1 MWRGMACCVARL
13 LLALRAHDRARI
25 AGRAMRTVSFSADNC
40 QTLCHSYVAIR
51 AIRKGRAIADD
62 DKRWMIRGVD
72 REIRKAI
79 KDAAKAEGVSVG
91 TWVRRCLVR
100 GLDASADAPATMMD
114 LSEHMRMLGSRLTVL
129 EKSYRALHQEV
140 HVANGRGFANENR
153 ARWRRTK
160 RSK

>member
-1 MWRGMACCVARL
+1 MSNILSW
-13 LLALRAHDRARI
+13 
-25 AGRAMRTVSFSADNC
+25 
-40 QTLCHSYVAIR
+40 LCHNP
-51 AIRKGRAIADD
+51 AIRKGRAIAD

-79 KDAAKAEGVSVG
+79 KDAAKVEGVSVG

-100 GLDASADAPATMMD
+100 GLDASANAPATMTD

-140 HVANGRGFANENR
+140 HVANGRSSANENR

-160 RSK
+160 KSK